1 MLWTVTG
8 IVVLVF
14 ACGKRYQG
22 NGVQLKAEGVANNCT
37 EVHSICRR
45 TGDKMINRQRCG
57 ITILFYSISLS
68 KLRINQFFLLLDE

>member
-22 NGVQLKAEGVANNCT
+22 NEVQLKAEGVDHNCA
-37 EVHSICRR
+37 EVCSICRR
-45 TGDKMINRQRCG
+45 TGDQMINKQRCV
-57 ITILFYSISLS
+57 ITILFYSISLP